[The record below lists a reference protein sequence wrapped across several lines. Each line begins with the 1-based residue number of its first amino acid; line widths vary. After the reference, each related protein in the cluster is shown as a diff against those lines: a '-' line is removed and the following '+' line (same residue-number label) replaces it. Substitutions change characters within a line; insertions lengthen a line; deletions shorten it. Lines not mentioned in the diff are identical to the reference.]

1 MSTKTR
7 LMTADEFL
15 LLPDDG
21 LLHELVRGE
30 VTTMSLPGGEHGEV
44 AATILLL
51 VGAFVKAHRL
61 GKTYAAETGFLIER
75 DPDTVRGADVSFV
88 RRERLSQITNPQ
100 KHIPFAPDLV
110 VEVLSPNDRS
120 DEVQEKVQEWLSA
133 GSQMVWVVDP
143 RSRTITVHRA
153 GSEPRV
159 LTAEETIDGGDVIP
173 GFSCRVADCLESAL

>member
-15 LLPDDG
+15 LMPDDG

-30 VTTMSLPGGEHGEV
+30 VTTMSLPGGRHGRV
-44 AATILLL
+44 AAKMLRLLGNY
-51 VGAFVKAHRL
+51 VETHAL
-61 GKTYAAETGFLIER
+61 GETYAAETGFLIER
-75 DPDTVRGADVSFV
+75 DPDTVRGADVAFLGADKLP
-88 RRERLSQITNPQ
+88 RITNPD
-100 KHIPFAPDLV
+100 KHIPFAPDLA

-120 DEVQEKVQEWLSA
+120 DEVLEKVQEWLSA
-133 GSQMVWVVDP
+133 RSRMVWVVDP

-159 LTAEETIDGGDVIP
+159 LTAEETIDGGDVVP